1 MKSTSNVQI
10 FTGLNG
16 YSKPLLK
23 RIEANI
29 SPIKQIINGVSV
41 ADFHKRTDN
50 LVNQIIAQR
59 AQKGLAIQ
67 NLIRQADRHL
77 TIEMSN
83 PAVLKQTRLLPP
95 NIDPNV
101 MFAVFGDYVTL
112 TSLDANPLGLI
123 IHNPT
128 IAQAMHQIFDHLWSL
143 STPI

>member
-50 LVNQIIAQR
+50 LVNQVIAQR

-67 NLIRQADRHL
+67 NLIRQKDQHL
-77 TIEMSN
+77 TIEISN
-83 PAVLKQTRLLPP
+83 PAVLKQTRLLPAS
-95 NIDPNV
+95 IDPNV

-112 TSLDANPLGLI
+112 TSLDTDPLGLI